1 MCIWSALSV
10 FDSLST
16 CSLSPV
22 GKTYLSE
29 SIDSAFL
36 ISNWSSPACT
46 RESKERI
53 RVFVWQPGKQQ
64 YATVQNQ
71 IKSPNLHFLCK
82 VRSKDV

>member
-16 CSLSPV
+16 CSVSPV
-22 GKTYLSE
+22 GKTCLSE
-29 SIDSAFL
+29 STDSAFL
-36 ISNWSSPACT
+36 ISNWSSACT

-71 IKSPNLHFLCK
+71 INSSNPYFLCR